1 MIIERREAAAT
12 PKYPRGGCMGN
23 FYRTNY
29 FFIRRLHSLLGII
42 PIGAFFLVHMLL
54 NSRAMQSPEAYQ
66 WVPDTL
72 EQVPYI
78 WAIEIG
84 LILLPLAFHAIL
96 GAFIIYWGDINAQ
109 KPALGWYENW
119 AYVLQRATGIFLFVM
134 LIFHLLQT
142 YLVKVDKKLHGEHF
156 DIFGTM
162 QQLFANPAWVWIY
175 IAFVLIAAYH
185 FGNGIFN
192 FLYKW
197 GFTSS
202 KLSQRWA
209 IAGGLLIALVGVV
222 LGMSSMW
229 GLVWSDHAAVIQD
242 AVRMALSVGH

>member
-1 MIIERREAAAT
+1 
-12 PKYPRGGCMGN
+12 MGS

-54 NSRAMQSPEAYQ
+54 NSRAMQSPQAYQ

-72 EQVPYI
+72 EQVPFI
-78 WAIEIG
+78 WAIEIIF
-84 LILLPLAFHAIL
+84 ILLPIAFHGIL
-96 GAFIIYWGDINAQ
+96 GAFILYWGDYGSQ

-119 AYVLQRATGIFLFVM
+119 AYILQRVTGFLLFFM
-134 LIFHLLQT
+134 IIIHLWQT
-142 YLVKVDKKLHGEHF
+142 YLVKLEMKMYGHHF
-156 DIFGTM
+156 DIFATM
-162 QQLFANPAWVWIY
+162 QKLFTNPAWAWVY
-175 IAFVLIAAYH
+175 VVFLLIAAYH

-197 GFTSS
+197 GFTTS

-209 IAGGLLIALVGVV
+209 IAGGLLIALVGIV
-222 LGMSSMW
+222 LGMASIW
-229 GLVWSDHAAVIQD
+229 GLTLSDHA
-242 AVRMALSVGH
+242 SVLQQTSSMTFTSGQ